1 MKIKRYFE
9 FHKEYITYK
18 NLWDAIKVVPGA
30 KIIALNVLKA
40 RLKVS
45 IDPLI
50 SYIRK
55 RTVNPIYKL
64 IN

>member
-30 KIIALNVLKA
+30 KIIALNV
-40 RLKVS
+40 
-45 IDPLI
+45 
-50 SYIRK
+50 YIK
-55 RTVNPIYKL
+55 KKKG
-64 IN
+64 